1 MAETVVE
8 KSVCGSCGV
17 SVRDSSSFCYSCGES
32 VSVPHDLENSDPT
45 QNNGRVVEKSDSI
58 ALDDPIIAEEPIADE
73 KSAEPEPEADD
84 KTRLRSAASMR
95 RRAKAYYRKPVEV
108 VWVERERPS
117 AFIVVSIV
125 LVVFAAVLLALAMY
139 LK

>member
-8 KSVCGSCGV
+8 KSVCGSCGA
-17 SVRDSSSFCYSCGES
+17 SVRDSSLFCYSCGES
-32 VSVPHDLENSDPT
+32 VSVAQGVEISKPT
-45 QNNGRVVEKSDSI
+45 QNNGRIVEKLDSI

-84 KTRLRSAASMR
+84 RTKLRSAASMR
-95 RRAKAYYRKPVEV
+95 RRAKAYNRKPVEV

-117 AFIVVSIV
+117 AFVVVSIV